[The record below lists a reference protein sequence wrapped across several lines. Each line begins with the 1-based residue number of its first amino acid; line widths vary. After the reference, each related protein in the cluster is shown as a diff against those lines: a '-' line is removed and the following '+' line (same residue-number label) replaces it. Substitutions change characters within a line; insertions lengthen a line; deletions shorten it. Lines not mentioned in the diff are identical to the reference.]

1 MKNMIEY
8 IGILKNML
16 IDEGH
21 HVSNNNYLYEY
32 CLKKDLTNK
41 SFLDYGCN
49 NCNFLKSIP
58 DNLSFSYTGIDVQE
72 DFINNFS
79 TEYPNHNFVHFNKYH
94 PSYNTTG
101 DTELELIDAVSD
113 TYDYIFAWN
122 VFTHCTYEYTKECI
136 EEMKAVLNT
145 DGKIIF
151 NVYSKEHLLH
161 LSNIMVNRGE
171 KLNGTITPLTT
182 FDDFNNYVYWVD
194 GQTLSYDTSIEGDLS
209 SLLTAYDIN
218 WLVTDSGWTLRD
230 SWNNR
235 VFTFEIGA

>member
-1 MKNMIEY
+1 
-8 IGILKNML
+8 
-16 IDEGH
+16 
-21 HVSNNNYLYEY
+21 
-32 CLKKDLTNK
+32 
-41 SFLDYGCN
+41 
-49 NCNFLKSIP
+49 
-58 DNLSFSYTGIDVQE
+58 
-72 DFINNFS
+72 
-79 TEYPNHNFVHFNKYH
+79 
-94 PSYNTTG
+94 
-101 DTELELIDAVSD
+101 
-113 TYDYIFAWN
+113 
-122 VFTHCTYEYTKECI
+122 
-136 EEMKAVLNT
+136 MKAVLNT